1 MLNSGEPPFIMHLV
15 PTQEEV
21 VGVLRDTGALRDGHF
36 EYPNGLHSNEY
47 LQVPLAMRRYQ
58 DARILSVGLSRL
70 LRSNTEIRALIP
82 ELSIVAP
89 ATGGLPVAYG
99 VCEALRARQVYW
111 SEGDDEGKPQRFR
124 QYIEPH
130 PGEPVVLVDDILRS
144 GRRLSAL
151 KRIMEE
157 HGAQVLAL
165 AVIVYQP
172 RPRTHDF
179 GSLPLYYLARLEASY
194 YADASFCDMCKASRP
209 VEKVRV

>member
-1 MLNSGEPPFIMHLV
+1 MLESGEPPSTMHLV

-21 VGVLRDTGALRDGHF
+21 VGVLRNTGALRDGHF

-70 LRSNTEIRALIP
+70 LRSDTEIRALIP

-99 VCEALRARQVYW
+99 VCEALQARQVYW
-111 SEGDDEGKPQRFR
+111 SEGDAEGKPQRFR
-124 QYIEPH
+124 QYIEPR

-151 KRIMEE
+151 KQIMEE
-157 HGAQVLAL
+157 HGAHVLAL

-172 RPRTHDF
+172 RPQTHDF

-194 YADASFCDMCKASRP
+194 YSDASFCDMCKASRP
-209 VEKVRV
+209 VEKVQV

>member
-1 MLNSGEPPFIMHLV
+1 MHLV

-36 EYPNGLHSNEY
+36 EYANGLHSNEY

-70 LRSNTEIRALIP
+70 LRANSEIRALIP
-82 ELSIVAP
+82 ELSIIAP

-99 VCEALRARQVYW
+99 VCEALRAKQVYW
-111 SEGDDEGKPQRFR
+111 SEGDDQGKPQRFR

-144 GRRLSAL
+144 GGRLSAL
-151 KRIMEE
+151 KAILEQY
-157 HGAQVLAL
+157 GAQVLAL

-172 RPRTHDF
+172 TPNTHDF
-179 GSLPLYYLARLEASY
+179 GSLPLYYLARLETSY
-194 YADASFCDMCKASRP
+194 YSDASFCDMCKTSQP
-209 VEKVRV
+209 LEKVQV